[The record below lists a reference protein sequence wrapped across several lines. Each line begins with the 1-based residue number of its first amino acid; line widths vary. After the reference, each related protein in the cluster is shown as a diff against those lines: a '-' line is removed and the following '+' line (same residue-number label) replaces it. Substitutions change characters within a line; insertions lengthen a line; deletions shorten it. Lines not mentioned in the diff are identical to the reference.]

1 MPGDTLTDRQQRILE
16 VAARHFAEQPYEQ
29 VSTVAIAREA
39 EVNRGWIYH
48 EFGSKRELY
57 RTVLRNS
64 VQIPS
69 LPPLSAL
76 VVDQAGLEAAVSQMV
91 AGWLDDI
98 ETNREA
104 YLMMYRVHVGSG
116 HDPVV
121 RGILR
126 EVHEETIDNALT
138 TVLVDADEAPPEAR
152 AVVAAFGELAWQV
165 LLEWLDSGRLDR
177 RRAQLVL
184 TESIT
189 ALFRLIP
196 QVVA

>member
-16 VAARHFAEQPYEQ
+16 VAARHFADQPYEQ

-48 EFGSKRELY
+48 EFGSKRDLY
-57 RTVLRNS
+57 RTVLRAN

-76 VVDQAGLEAAVSQMV
+76 VVDEAGLEAAVSDMV

-98 ETNREA
+98 EANREA
-104 YLMMYRVHVGSG
+104 YLTMYRVHVGSG

-126 EVHEETIDNALT
+126 EVHEETIDNALK
-138 TVLVDADEAPPEAR
+138 TVLVDADAAPAEAR

-165 LLEWLDSGRLDR
+165 LWDWLDSGRLDR
-177 RRAQLVL
+177 RQAQLVL
-184 TESIT
+184 STSIT
-189 ALFRLIP
+189 TLFQLIP
-196 QVVA
+196 KVMA